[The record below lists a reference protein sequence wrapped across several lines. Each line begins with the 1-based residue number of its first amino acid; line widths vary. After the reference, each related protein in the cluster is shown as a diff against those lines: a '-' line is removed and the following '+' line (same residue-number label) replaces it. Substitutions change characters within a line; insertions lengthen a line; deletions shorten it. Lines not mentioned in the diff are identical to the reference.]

1 MRILQKYFFVEKT
14 ILFCLHK
21 AMLNLSRFLPNDFSM
36 RSRLA
41 IISGRGIY
49 PEILFENAKHLA
61 DVYLIAIN
69 EETTDSLYEK
79 IDSDKKIKIHI
90 GQIGKMLSFLKK
102 NNIKYAIMAGQI
114 QPKKLFN
121 PLNFDITALS
131 ILSKLKLKNAETIFG
146 AVAKEIENI
155 GTQLLDARCFMDT
168 ELVSNG
174 NMCKK
179 SPNIAPEYIAHGIM
193 IAKEIA
199 RLDIGQAAICK
210 RGTVIAVEDFSGTN
224 DLIKRASK
232 FTLKDAF
239 LVKVSKNNQDFRFDV
254 PIFGKQ
260 TIDTMLECGLNT
272 AVLESDSVIFLQKE
286 DNIKFAI
293 KNNLFLLGF

>member
-1 MRILQKYFFVEKT
+1 MP
-14 ILFCLHK
+14 
-21 AMLNLSRFLPNDFSM
+21 NLSRFLPHDFSTQ
-36 RSRLA
+36 SRLA
-41 IISGRGIY
+41 IIAGRGMY
-49 PEILFENAKHLA
+49 PEILFENAKQSA
-61 DVYLIAIN
+61 DIYLVAIN
-69 EETTDSLYEK
+69 DETESSLYEK
-79 IDSDKKIKIHI
+79 VDSDKKIKIHI

-102 NNIKYAIMAGQI
+102 NNIEYAIMAGQI

-121 PLNFDITALS
+121 PLNFDIKALS

-146 AVAKEIENI
+146 VIATEIENI

-168 ELVSNG
+168 ELVSKG

-179 SPNIAPEYIAHGIM
+179 SPNIAPEYITHGIM

-260 TIDTMLECGLNT
+260 TIDTMLEYGLNT

-286 DNIKFAI
+286 NNIKFAM
-293 KNNLFLLGF
+293 KNDIFLLGF